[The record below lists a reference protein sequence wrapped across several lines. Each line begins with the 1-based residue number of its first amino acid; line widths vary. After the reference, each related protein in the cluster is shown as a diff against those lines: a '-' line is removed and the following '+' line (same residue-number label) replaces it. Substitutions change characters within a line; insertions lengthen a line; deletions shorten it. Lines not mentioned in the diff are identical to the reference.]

1 MMLVMPK
8 SKDEVL
14 FPHAPVLI
22 APHDLTTAS
31 SNVLLLQPN
40 LTPWQTEVFRSGNGF
55 EQLCSS
61 SELFHQI
68 GMKNL
73 HSLTISHEKQNQRRT
88 VEVHGSLQLRMVHSV
103 SFGCLPFS
111 VPKRKHFTAELGG
124 FDCSLFSWND
134 LLQVIYTFS
143 KGNVFCVWQTAI
155 YPITCNDR
163 LCDEDIHMDLQSLW
177 CAILV
182 GGILHSHHCRTK
194 MNGSIHSSVMA
205 LRGNQRTSGSWRQN
219 AVSIHPHTFIY
230 TEYVRICN
238 IINMARRR
246 VWKLFV
252 RHRRCTRSRPV
263 EWLQIRVICKRCL
276 IWQRQ

>member
-1 MMLVMPK
+1 M
-8 SKDEVL
+8 
-14 FPHAPVLI
+14 LI

-31 SNVLLLQPN
+31 SNVLLLQPI
-40 LTPWQTEVFRSGNGF
+40 LTPWQTEVFRPGIDF

-61 SELFHQI
+61 SQLLNFSIRMGWKTYIAWQSL
-68 GMKNL
+68 MKSKINEGL
-73 HSLTISHEKQNQRRT
+73 LT
-88 VEVHGSLQLRMVHSV
+88 VEAHGSLQLRMVRSV

-134 LLQVIYTFS
+134 WLQVIYTFS
-143 KGNVFCVWQTAI
+143 KGNVFCVWLTVI
-155 YPITCNDR
+155 YLIACNDR
-163 LCDEDIHMDLQSLW
+163 FCDGDIHMDLQSLW

-219 AVSIHPHTFIY
+219 AV
-230 TEYVRICN
+230 
-238 IINMARRR
+238 
-246 VWKLFV
+246 
-252 RHRRCTRSRPV
+252 
-263 EWLQIRVICKRCL
+263 
-276 IWQRQ
+276 